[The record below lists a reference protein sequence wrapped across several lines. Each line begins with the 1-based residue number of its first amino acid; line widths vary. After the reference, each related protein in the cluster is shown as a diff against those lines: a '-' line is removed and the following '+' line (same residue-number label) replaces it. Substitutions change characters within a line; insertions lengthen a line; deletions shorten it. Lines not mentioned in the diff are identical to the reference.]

1 MQTETFYKQTEI
13 NKEDVTAEIFLDY
26 FNERLRVDD
35 YRGNISSLAAEV
47 NELAVQHDFSKVIIK
62 AKSEH
67 VGAFL
72 ALGFLPEA
80 VFSQYFNGSD
90 AVAMC
95 RYYTN
100 ERKRSD
106 YWVEEDKIM
115 DRIFELPEGKSGGHS
130 LPENYLI
137 RLADQNDTEGLST
150 LYGKVF
156 QVYPTPMNDPSYIKN
171 TMEQGTIYY
180 VIEQNKE
187 IVSAASADIN
197 MQYHNAEL
205 TDCATLAEH
214 RKFGLMKILIEK
226 LELELKNRKIYCA
239 YSIARSLSFGM
250 NAVFFQRGY
259 KYQGRFTKN
268 CLIFDKYED
277 MNLWMRDLSAN

>member
-115 DRIFELPEGKSGGHS
+115 DRIFELPEGKSGGYS
-130 LPENYLI
+130 LPENYFI

-180 VIEQNKE
+180 VIEQNEE

-197 MQYHNAEL
+197 QQYHNAEL

-259 KYQGRFTKN
+259 KYHGRFTKN

-277 MNLWMRDLSAN
+277 MNLWMRDLSAK

>member
-1 MQTETFYKQTEI
+1 MQTDTFYKQTEI
-13 NKEDVTAEIFLDY
+13 NKGDVTAELFLDY
-26 FNERLRVDD
+26 FSERLRVDD
-35 YRGNISSLAAEV
+35 YRGNIAALAAEV
-47 NELAVQHDFSKVIIK
+47 HELAVQHDFSKVIIK
-62 AKSEH
+62 ARSEH

-72 ALGFLPEA
+72 ALGYLPEA

-95 RYYTN
+95 RFYTN

-106 YWVEEDKIM
+106 FWVEEDKII
-115 DRIFELPEGKSGGHS
+115 DQILELPNVKSGGYS

-137 RLADQNDTEGLST
+137 RLADLNDAEGLAA
-150 LYGKVF
+150 LYGEVF
-156 QVYPTPMNDPSYIKN
+156 QVYPTPMNDPEYIKK
-171 TMEQGTIYY
+171 TMEHGTIYY
-180 VIEQNKE
+180 VIEHCKE

-197 MQYHNAEL
+197 LQYHNAEL
-205 TDCATLAEH
+205 TDCATLPEH

-226 LELELKNRKIYCA
+226 LEMELKNRKIFCA

-259 KYQGRFTKN
+259 KYHGRFTKN
-268 CLIFDKYED
+268 CLIFNKYED
-277 MNLWMRDLSAN
+277 MNLWMRDLSEN